1 MDENEYRSVRD
12 TLVSAPCV
20 FEKTILALKTQCSKA
35 SRKNI
40 AEREVVMCDS
50 AHFAA
55 RCNNWLMLL
64 RQKSQFALHS
74 VGPVAVLPHGKEM
87 KVQAG
92 GMLGLCRLLELDLGD
107 LSARPDVFAVLE
119 ARDQHFADPD
129 ALPFDEIVRE
139 VVHFRP
145 R

>member
-1 MDENEYRSVRD
+1 
-12 TLVSAPCV
+12 
-20 FEKTILALKTQCSKA
+20 
-35 SRKNI
+35 
-40 AEREVVMCDS
+40 MCDS